1 MLFIKQKEKPKNFIL
16 NKPYWII
23 MKRAN
28 SLNSYF
34 ILGVRNLQLMDVK
47 KNKSNRLIFLL

>member
-28 SLNSYF
+28 SLNPYF